1 MKNNDGNF
9 AAFMQSTIYLVV
21 HYYLMYIT
29 CSNCML
35 EPMYTSTDFTSI
47 AQTLTP
53 GRILNPHESIL
64 GWGNYDVNVVIM
76 ALQMKGYET
85 I

>member
-1 MKNNDGNF
+1 
-9 AAFMQSTIYLVV
+9 
-21 HYYLMYIT
+21 
-29 CSNCML
+29 ML